1 MRLLGRYGVI
11 LGGLVFVVGVFGPG
25 ASVSAGKDLNNRLKG
40 DYSTIL
46 SASCAVGPIGGF
58 GSNLERVPV
67 GGSIIPESTLN
78 IELAGVFH
86 YNGDGTGTFAH
97 QRLRVL
103 DDNVRPLIQAEGN
116 CTVTYSVNPDGSFSQ
131 QLSCVS
137 TLLKGIAGPNS
148 PGQTLTEPG
157 FRLNGIIGLPGKILL
172 FSDTSPDTE
181 LVQFS
186 GTTPLN
192 LNRICGRSGT
202 GVKTRSGGDDD

>member
-46 SASCAVGPIGGF
+46 SASCAIGPVGGF
-58 GSNLERVPV
+58 GPNLERL
-67 GGSIIPESTLN
+67 GGFSGGTIN

-86 YNGDGTGTFAH
+86 YNGDGTGTFVH
-97 QRLRVL
+97 QRVRTL
-103 DDNVRPLIQAEGN
+103 DDAPNPFIQAEGSCN
-116 CTVTYSVNPDGSFSQ
+116 VTYSVNPDGSFNQ

-137 TLLKGIAGPNS
+137 TLLKGIVGPNS

-157 FRLNGIIGLPGKILL
+157 FQLNGMIGLSGKILL
-172 FSDTSPDTE
+172 LSHTSPNVE

-186 GTTPLN
+186 GVNPVSVHRL
-192 LNRICGRSGT
+192 CGRTGTAVKIRSSG
-202 GVKTRSGGDDD
+202 SDD